1 MKPAFSGCILSA
13 VTMEVGTG
21 SSVGVCDSKMAH
33 SSALFLCPVPAGA
46 CKSSGELATVDSV
59 VGLRKTSLGV
69 G

>member
-1 MKPAFSGCILSA
+1 
-13 VTMEVGTG
+13 MEVGTG